1 MIKDATDLAAEIRN
15 GRLWASQVMEASL
28 ACAETQTELGAIAH
42 LDKSMGRVTAAAIDR
57 MRLAEPERFAQLR
70 FAGVPSLAK
79 DLGGPFSGLPV
90 AAGSVLFER
99 GQSDADSDLAERF
112 RALGLCFFGLTTTP
126 EFGLSLTSE
135 PRMGP
140 LCRNP
145 LDVSRTAGGSSGG
158 AAAAVAAGIVPLAHA
173 TDAGGSIRVPAA
185 CCGLVGLKPGRGTMP
200 AGPSFGNH
208 LGGIAS
214 ELAICRSVRDASALF
229 EALHGSAR
237 GPFAE
242 PEIEAADAHKLRIG
256 YLLDTGKETPTDADR
271 VEAIEAAAKA
281 LEADGHR
288 LIKLDWA
295 AFEAAVKTSGK
306 VFGDI
311 IAANL
316 AELVGALGLDV
327 ERAEPIT
334 QTFVQRGQT
343 LAAVELWSSLNS
355 AVLVSRDMWALFD
368 AVDCVLTPMLS
379 SAPLPIGS
387 FPVDGND
394 IDLHLARMASF
405 APLASLANISGIP
418 ALTLPFG
425 SDADGL
431 PLPVQLL
438 APMGRERRL
447 LALGAKLEKQER
459 WQHRFSIAGFAE

>member
-1 MIKDATDLAAEIRN
+1 M
-15 GRLWASQVMEASL
+15 
-28 ACAETQTELGAIAH
+28 
-42 LDKSMGRVTAAAIDR
+42 
-57 MRLAEPERFAQLR
+57 
-70 FAGVPSLAK
+70 
-79 DLGGPFSGLPV
+79 
-90 AAGSVLFER
+90 
-99 GQSDADSDLAERF
+99 
-112 RALGLCFFGLTTTP
+112 
-126 EFGLSLTSE
+126 
-135 PRMGP
+135 
-140 LCRNP
+140 
-145 LDVSRTAGGSSGG
+145 
-158 AAAAVAAGIVPLAHA
+158 
-173 TDAGGSIRVPAA
+173 
-185 CCGLVGLKPGRGTMP
+185 
-200 AGPSFGNH
+200 
-208 LGGIAS
+208 
-214 ELAICRSVRDASALF
+214 
-229 EALHGSAR
+229 
-237 GPFAE
+237 
-242 PEIEAADAHKLRIG
+242 
-256 YLLDTGKETPTDADR
+256 
-271 VEAIEAAAKA
+271 
-281 LEADGHR
+281 
-288 LIKLDWA
+288 
-295 AFEAAVKTSGK
+295 KTSGK